1 MTEFNTEG
9 KGFLSVP
16 VTGTTSLAGGALC
29 SLANPFGKTAYI
41 LRAWYYAVAASTGA
55 ANINCGV
62 GATATT
68 DASDLLSA
76 VDAVALAAGTLLNT
90 IQHQETNETAVTA
103 PAAWTSTSFVNVTGS
118 ASTAGLA
125 GTLYLEYLVL

>member
-1 MTEFNTEG
+1 MTAFNTEG

-16 VTGTTSLAGGALC
+16 VTGVASTDGGALC
-29 SLANPFGKTAYI
+29 SLANPFGKSAFI
-41 LRAWYYAVAASTGA
+41 LRAWMYFATPSSGA
-55 ANINCGV
+55 ANINAGV

-68 DASDLLSA
+68 DANDIISA
-76 VDAVALAAGTLLNT
+76 MDAVAAGTAKLYNCY
-90 IQHQETNETAVTA
+90 QHQETAETEVTA
-103 PAAWTSTSFVNVTGS
+103 PAVWSSTSYVNVTGS